1 MFFSANA
8 ATLVYK
14 GIVIA
19 LVDIRYD
26 KMLTLIIT
34 VLLFLPSLIFAM
46 FATMGRTNFKIL
58 VQHPSLLLMPTFTF
72 FGFQRKTYGCFRKG
86 GGEHVH
92 KIMFSKRITMW
103 NILINGVCFPVFYEL
118 VQVWQFD
125 FGYVDRSLLTT
136 GLLVLSLPLFILAIL
151 LSMIFIFMVLR
162 LLLPWCGLLQHN

>member
-1 MFFSANA
+1 M
-8 ATLVYK
+8 VYK

-26 KMLTLIIT
+26 KILTLIIT

-86 GGEHVH
+86 GGETCSQNYVQQEDYHVEH
-92 KIMFSKRITMW
+92 SHQW
-103 NILINGVCFPVFYEL
+103 C
-118 VQVWQFD
+118 
-125 FGYVDRSLLTT
+125 LLWSI
-136 GLLVLSLPLFILAIL
+136 V
-151 LSMIFIFMVLR
+151 
-162 LLLPWCGLLQHN
+162 